1 MSEYERNIEELEVNT
16 KATMQSQ
23 LALQD
28 EKHKTVIKVKEMEKD
43 TAIEDLKKSKNKN
56 VDMTD
61 ELMNMK
67 IQYDELEKQHHNA
80 KKQLIYLT
88 QKVEEK
94 QREMTESKVTVV
106 EQMEKNHL
114 EEKLKH
120 LNMKIKDNE
129 ETEFNYNK
137 LMIEH
142 QHVKNKLKKCEIE
155 LGSKEAQLENMQ
167 SMLKYSEC
175 RIVKIEEFVNSQ
187 KQRICTLEEKL
198 QESEQ
203 VSLYIK

>member
-1 MSEYERNIEELEVNT
+1 MLEYERNIEELEVT
-16 KATMQSQ
+16 AKATMQSQ
-23 LALQD
+23 LTVQD
-28 EKHKTVIKVKEMEKD
+28 EKHKTAIKVKEREKD
-43 TAIEDLKKSKNKN
+43 TAIVDLKKSKNKN
-56 VDMTD
+56 MDMTD

-67 IQYDELEKQHHNA
+67 IQYDELEKQHQNA
-80 KKQLIYLT
+80 KKQLIFLT

-94 QREMTESKVTVV
+94 QREMVESKVTVV
-106 EQMEKNHL
+106 EKIEKNHL
-114 EEKLKH
+114 EEKIKH
-120 LNMKIKDNE
+120 LNIKIKDNE

-142 QHVKNKLKKCEIE
+142 QHVKNKLNKCEIE
-155 LGSKEAQLENMQ
+155 LRSKEAQLENKQ
-167 SMLKYSEC
+167 SMLKYSES

-203 VSLYIK
+203 VSLYLK